1 MSKRGAIAG
10 VMALLFLGGAPLQF
24 EAMAGTCSGKGC
36 QTARLEFTPGQR
48 ITIQVINQ
56 TASLVELQKV
66 YGTDALPLRPGQQVE
81 FDLGGGTE
89 PNVSVLFWDVTAL
102 PLQSRLSKL
111 NDRTLRIELRPGY
124 TAPGDRAVYIRDDG
138 RVIAY

>member
-1 MSKRGAIAG
+1 MSKRWSIACLIT
-10 VMALLFLGGAPLQF
+10 VLLTSVTLPLS
-24 EAMAGTCSGKGC
+24 EATAGTCSGKTC
-36 QTARLEFTPGQR
+36 QTTRLEFTPGQR

-102 PLQSRLSKL
+102 PLRSRLSKL
-111 NDRTLRIELRPGY
+111 NERTLRIELRPGY
-124 TAPGDRAVYIRDDG
+124 TPPGDRAVYIRDDG

>member
-1 MSKRGAIAG
+1 MFKRGSIVGLMMLLVWGGTIPQPEAI
-10 VMALLFLGGAPLQF
+10 
-24 EAMAGTCSGKGC
+24 AGTCSGKGC
-36 QTARLEFTPGQR
+36 QATRLEFAPGQR

-111 NDRTLRIELRPGY
+111 NDRTLRIEIRPGGRP
-124 TAPGDRAVYIRDDG
+124 PGDRAVYIRDDG